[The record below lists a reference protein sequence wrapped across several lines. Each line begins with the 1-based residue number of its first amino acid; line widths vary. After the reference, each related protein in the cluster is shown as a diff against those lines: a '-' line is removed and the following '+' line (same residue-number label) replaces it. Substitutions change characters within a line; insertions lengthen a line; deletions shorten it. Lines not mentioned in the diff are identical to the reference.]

1 MDIKNN
7 FINSQLDI
15 NKQMLSNS
23 NIASTNIDIQKI
35 GIKNAGKDFEA
46 MFLTQMFNLMF
57 EQKDPDALFGG
68 GSAEKTFRSL
78 LSDEYGKLIS
88 ESNKLGIA
96 EPINRQLQKYM
107 EVNNGRNTKTNK

>member
-1 MDIKNN
+1 
-7 FINSQLDI
+7 
-15 NKQMLSNS
+15 MLSNS
-23 NIASTNIDIQKI
+23 KIETINIDKLKD
-35 GIKNAGKDFEA
+35 GIKNAGKDFEG

-57 EQKDPDALFGG
+57 EQKEPDALFGG

-88 ESNKLGIA
+88 ESSKLGIA

-107 EVNNGRNTKTNK
+107 EVNNGRHTNTNK